1 MRRFC
6 AFSAGLWVSLDAPYR
21 RRRYGLF
28 IALSPKAIRA
38 FVALSPEA
46 IRAFVALSP
55 EAIRAFVGRRYGL
68 LSPYRRRR
76 YGLLSPY
83 RRRRYGLL
91 SPYRQRRYGLLSPY
105 RRRRYGLFIA
115 LSPKAIRA
123 HVSTILPNF
132 KRRALLCKKR
142 REKVNRR
149 RTRVRRTEADSRLG
163 SPSSF
168 GVRRA

>member
-55 EAIRAFVGRRYGL
+55 EEAIRAFVA
-68 LSPYRRRR
+68 LSPEAIRAFVA
-76 YGLLSPY
+76 LSPEAI
-83 RRRRYGLL
+83 RA
-91 SPYRQRRYGLLSPY
+91 
-105 RRRRYGLFIA
+105 FVA

-123 HVSTILPNF
+123 FYRPIAEGDT
-132 KRRALLCKKR
+132 
-142 REKVNRR
+142 
-149 RTRVRRTEADSRLG
+149 G
-163 SPSSF
+163 SCFDYFAKLQASGTF
-168 GVRRA
+168 V

>member
-55 EAIRAFVGRRYGL
+55 EARRYGL

-83 RRRRYGLL
+83 RR
-91 SPYRQRRYGLLSPY
+91 RRYGLLSPY